1 MELDYTKIFACVVDL
16 IKGAMPVSI
25 FLYFLDIMVDLFF
38 RLAFP
43 RIRRND

>member
-25 FLYFLDIMVDLFF
+25 LLYFLDIMINFF
-38 RLAFP
+38 FSLAFP
-43 RIRRND
+43 KIRRND

>member
-1 MELDYTKIFACVVDL
+1 MELDYTKIFACFVDL